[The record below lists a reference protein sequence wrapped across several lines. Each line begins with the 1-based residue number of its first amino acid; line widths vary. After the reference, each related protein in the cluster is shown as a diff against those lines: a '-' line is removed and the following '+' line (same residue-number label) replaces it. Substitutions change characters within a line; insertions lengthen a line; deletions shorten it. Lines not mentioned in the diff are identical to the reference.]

1 MITLDLSILNQKGTP
16 MFNSDIF
23 ANRPTFGIA
32 GRIFISTDTLA
43 IYRDTGSAWDQLGGG
58 GGGGTIS
65 GTIATG
71 QVAFGTAANTIG
83 GTNNLYWDNASTFLG
98 INTNTPNN
106 NLVVNTIVS
115 DGGILLKQNNTSIGE
130 LIRVGTNNYSKLLL
144 INAGVNNIDFNS
156 GGFSYI
162 RQNNFAI
169 GSNTDTGQKLQVVGS
184 SLLNGDVTFSS
195 ATGMFWDSTFNR
207 LGIGTNTPAD
217 AIEINKNFA
226 GGLYTRIRNTNAG
239 IGSVAGL
246 NLINDAIKT
255 GGLYLFSSLFTP
267 NGTRGPNTLTLFS
280 GPDTNISV
288 AVNSTGYFS
297 IGTGNVETEKFRIFN
312 NGNVLIQDGGT
323 FTDGGQRLQVTGTSN
338 FVGNITLPLNQNSA
352 TGLTISNNT
361 SGTAAN
367 SFLKLQTTDAST
379 YGEFAKLSSAYTT
392 YKIFVAND
400 LAIYNTN
407 TSGDIAI
414 LNDFATGRIKF
425 AAGGSAT
432 AQATLFSNG
441 NFAIGST
448 TDTGQ
453 KLQVVG
459 STLLNGNVTFTS
471 ATGATWDST
480 NSRLGIGT
488 NIPDNPLTIE
498 LPMGVNNSFKGIV
511 LKKGTGSFGLF
522 NGVAN
527 VNQFSPYFVGIPN
540 FDSVGL
546 GFEGHAFNTT
556 STNPALLLSA
566 FNLAGNQG
574 VQAGQ
579 IALAFDNG
587 ITRYL
592 QIRGNGNMLLQN
604 GGTFTDSGERLQITG
619 TAKITDTQSYTTG
632 TIQSLAIVK
641 NLTINAAISASSG
654 ICNYVS
660 TGDNG
665 ISSSRSVPDSTSFAN
680 IYAFNK
686 YQFNS
691 AGLTLTA
698 TQASP
703 GVRTISQLFTQNV
716 FKGANSGTIT
726 HMSGVQIGGYYN
738 DNTGTITPIIPN
750 AYQLLINDTGA
761 YSHTFTFTNRWG
773 IYQEGINDRNYLAGN
788 LMLNSTTDTGQ
799 ILQVTGAIRV
809 NGQSSGTAGVLSG
822 NYLIINVDGTSYK
835 IALLNP

>member
-32 GRIFISTDTLA
+32 GRIFISTDTLE
-43 IYRDTGSAWDQLGGG
+43 IYRDTGSSWTLLGGG

-65 GTIATG
+65 GTIAAG

-144 INAGVNNIDFNS
+144 INAGVNNIDINS

-169 GSNTDTGQKLQVVGS
+169 GSNTDTGQK
-184 SLLNGDVTFSS
+184 F
-195 ATGMFWDSTFNR
+195 
-207 LGIGTNTPAD
+207 
-217 AIEINKNFA
+217 
-226 GGLYTRIRNTNAG
+226 
-239 IGSVAGL
+239 
-246 NLINDAIKT
+246 
-255 GGLYLFSSLFTP
+255 
-267 NGTRGPNTLTLFS
+267 
-280 GPDTNISV
+280 
-288 AVNSTGYFS
+288 
-297 IGTGNVETEKFRIFN
+297 
-312 NGNVLIQDGGT
+312 
-323 FTDGGQRLQVTGTSN
+323 QVTGTSN
-338 FVGNITLPLNQNSA
+338 FVGNITLPLNQNAA

-379 YGEFAKLSSAYTT
+379 YGEFSKLSSAYTT
-392 YKIFVAND
+392 YKIFVSND

-425 AAGGSAT
+425 SAGGSSN

-441 NFAIGST
+441 NFAIAST
-448 TDTGQ
+448 TDNGQ
-453 KLQVVG
+453 KFQVIG
-459 STLLNGNVTFTS
+459 SARIG
-471 ATGATWDST
+471 T
-480 NSRLGIGT
+480 NSGSAMYWDDTNNRLGIGT
-488 NIPDNPLTIE
+488 SSPARPLSVIGNISCSSGVLTPSINSEGATFAFGGATVRTIMQTTLPDGFALNIE
-498 LPMGVNNSFKGIV
+498 NS
-511 LKKGTGSFGLF
+511 GTGQTRLIGNLGSYSTSHTFAPPSGTATYASYYVANTINQTGGA
-522 NGVAN
+522 NGVTRGLYVNPTLTAAADFRAIEWNNNTTWGIYGAGTAPSYFAGNVQIGSTTAIASN
-527 VNQFSPYFVGIPN
+527 VNLQVT
-540 FDSVGL
+540 GL
-546 GFEGHAFNTT
+546 AHILDTRTYT
-556 STNPALLLSA
+556 S
-566 FNLAGNQG
+566 
-574 VQAGQ
+574 
-579 IALAFDNG
+579 
-587 ITRYL
+587 
-592 QIRGNGNMLLQN
+592 
-604 GGTFTDSGERLQITG
+604 
-619 TAKITDTQSYTTG
+619 G
-632 TIQSLAIVK
+632 TIQSFVVQK
-641 NLTINAAISASSG
+641 NTTINSAISSSSG

-665 ISSSRSVPDSTSFAN
+665 ISSSQSVPASTSFAN

-691 AGLTLTA
+691 AGLTLTQ
-698 TQASP
+698 TQGSP
-703 GVRTISQLFTQNV
+703 GVRSISQLFTQNV
-716 FKGANSGTIT
+716 FKGANNGTIT
-726 HMSGVQIGGYYN
+726 HMSGIQIGGYYN
-738 DNTGTITPIIPN
+738 DNTGTITPVITN

-761 YSHTFTFTNRWG
+761 YGHTFTLTNRWG

-799 ILQVTGAIRV
+799 ILQVSGAIRV

>member
-43 IYRDTGSAWDQLGGG
+43 IYRDTGSAWDLLG

-65 GTIATG
+65 GTIAAG

-83 GTNNLYWDNASTFLG
+83 GENNL
-98 INTNTPNN
+98 
-106 NLVVNTIVS
+106 
-115 DGGILLKQNNTSIGE
+115 
-130 LIRVGTNNYSKLLL
+130 
-144 INAGVNNIDFNS
+144 
-156 GGFSYI
+156 
-162 RQNNFAI
+162 
-169 GSNTDTGQKLQVVGS
+169 
-184 SLLNGDVTFSS
+184 
-195 ATGMFWDSTFNR
+195 FWDSTNDR

-217 AIEINKNFA
+217 AIEINKNFG

-255 GGLYLFSSLFTP
+255 GGIYLFSSLFTP

-288 AVNSTGYFS
+288 AVNSTGYYS
-297 IGTGNVETEKFRIFN
+297 IGTGSTETEKFRIFN

-323 FTDGGQRLQVTGTSN
+323 FTDGGQRLQV
-338 FVGNITLPLNQNSA
+338 
-352 TGLTISNNT
+352 
-361 SGTAAN
+361 
-367 SFLKLQTTDAST
+367 
-379 YGEFAKLSSAYTT
+379 
-392 YKIFVAND
+392 
-400 LAIYNTN
+400 
-407 TSGDIAI
+407 
-414 LNDFATGRIKF
+414 
-425 AAGGSAT
+425 
-432 AQATLFSNG
+432 
-441 NFAIGST
+441 
-448 TDTGQ
+448 
-453 KLQVVG
+453 VG
-459 STLLNGNVTFTS
+459 SSLLNGDVTFS
-471 ATGATWDST
+471 SPTGMFWDST
-480 NSRLGIGT
+480 NVRLGIGT
-488 NIPDNPLTIE
+488 NTPTNILDLTKSQNNPTAINITNATSNTNARA
-498 LPMGVNNSFKGIV
+498 GVSLISN
-511 LKKGTGSFGLF
+511 TG
-522 NGVAN
+522 NG
-527 VNQFSPYFVGIPN
+527 QFSLQKYSTLHTAYKINAASDGILYN
-540 FDSVGL
+540 DTAGDISVLNDFTTGKIKFSAGGSSTAQITL
-546 GFEGHAFNTT
+546 FSTGNLAIGTTTDNGFRLDVNGTAEIKGRLNINTT
-556 STNPALLLSA
+556 SNCELTFINGSTQSRWANNTSA
-566 FNLAGNQG
+566 PYIGTLTSHPFLILTAATERIRIFINGNINVG
-574 VQAGQ
+574 STT
-579 IALAFDNG
+579 DNG
-587 ITRYL
+587 EKF
-592 QIRGNGNMLLQN
+592 QV
-604 GGTFTDSGERLQITG
+604 TG
-619 TAKITDTQSYTTG
+619 TSAIRDTQSYTTG
-632 TIQSLAIVK
+632 TIQSFAIVK
-641 NLTINAAISASSG
+641 NLTINAAISGSSG

-665 ISSSRSVPDSTSFAN
+665 ISSSQSVPASTSFAN

-698 TQASP
+698 TQAAP

-761 YSHTFTFTNRWG
+761 YGHTFTFTNRWG

-809 NGQSSGTAGVLSG
+809 NGQSSGTAGVSSG